1 LAIGENRK
9 SLGDLGIFASSG
21 KIGNFLR
28 FIGKMSEFCNL
39 QLLAC
44 LVTHTVFTLFLFTTP
59 GWKGFCHDSMQQ
71 GKSRGTV
78 MGNRIMGNEP
88 EHIVL
93 NRVGHYVVAH
103 HTADHRSHSP
113 AVTHWTL
120 IGLLLM
126 IAGFALL
133 AYQGIRYTLEMQS
146 GGAGRALASRQINL
160 PLSPLIGIS
169 AMFAGYVLIVRDKN

>member
-1 LAIGENRK
+1 
-9 SLGDLGIFASSG
+9 
-21 KIGNFLR
+21 
-28 FIGKMSEFCNL
+28 
-39 QLLAC
+39 
-44 LVTHTVFTLFLFTTP
+44 VFTLFLLTTLD
-59 GWKGFCHDSMQQ
+59 WREFCHDSMQQ
-71 GKSRGTV
+71 NKSLGAV
-78 MGNRIMGNEP
+78 MGKRIMGEP
-88 EHIVL
+88 SAEHIVL

-103 HTADHRSHSP
+103 HGTADHRSHDR
-113 AVTHWTL
+113 AVTNWTL

-146 GGAGRALASRQINL
+146 GGAGRAVASRQINL